1 MESLLLLLVVIT
13 LLVILA
19 VKRSISAQLRTLDLR
34 LNDLTRMLNELR
46 RPEADKPPVKEKP
59 VEIVPAATHQVRP
72 EPPQPEIA
80 RPEAPREPVATPPQ
94 ERPVTPEPPITAPPV
109 TQWTMPEPPP
119 RRPGFFERHPDLE
132 KFIGEN
138 LANKI
143 GIAILVIG
151 IGFFVKYAID
161 KDWINEIGR
170 VFIGILAGGI
180 LLGIAHR
187 LRESF
192 TAFSSVLVGG
202 GIAILYFTIAI
213 AFHEYQI
220 FSQVAAFALMV
231 VITVFTVLLSVS
243 YNRVEL
249 AVLAILGGFGSPF
262 MVSTGEGNYIVLFS
276 YMLILN
282 GGMLVLAYHKKW
294 RIVNIIC
301 YVFTV
306 LIFGGWLAA
315 RFDNTD
321 ASMMIGSLI
330 FATLFYLI
338 FFAMNIVRNIREQS
352 AFEAPDITLLLS
364 NTFLYFSAGMAI
376 LSNDLGNDYRGLF
389 TVLLAIFNF
398 SFAYSLYRK
407 ASVDRHLV
415 FMLIGLVLT
424 FISLAA
430 PIQLEGN
437 YITLFWAAEAVLLL
451 WLAQKSGIRI
461 MGIASVA
468 VTALMIISL
477 ILDWNNIYNDYES
490 LTILLNKGYITGVA
504 VIVSLALTL
513 RMLRTS
519 SGDRLYENA
528 IYKTVLTITLIIAV
542 YLVNLF
548 ELRHQLIEA
557 VDSYAARTV
566 IVGAYN
572 MGFIAIL
579 LFVSRRIDIPHEF
592 KQAIPLLAFIAM
604 GGYLF
609 FYHAHILDS
618 RNEYLEGI
626 ASFTGFAFHYLLVG
640 FLTVAAAL
648 SLKSLNRDS
657 TFLAVVRQGHWW
669 VYVFLFVFLASAE
682 LDHTVLLLMYTDFHS
697 TYSVISQNHRIGFP
711 ILWGIASFVLIAIG
725 LRKKIKMLRII
736 SLVLFLI
743 TLLKLF
749 LIDLRDISEGGKIA
763 AFISL
768 GILLLI
774 VSFMYQRLKKLL
786 LDDRQSD
793 ETPTL

>member
-1 MESLLLLLVVIT
+1 
-13 LLVILA
+13 
-19 VKRSISAQLRTLDLR
+19 
-34 LNDLTRMLNELR
+34 LNELKAEQKNTEKTSGVTPR
-46 RPEADKPPVKEKP
+46 EMTSEKIQHAVLPPIREAVTRTGEKSVSKESAVTETGPAKEPVKESLRP
-59 VEIVPAATHQVRP
+59 GHAPATGNVERP
-72 EPPQPEIA
+72 LQN
-80 RPEAPREPVATPPQ
+80 TPP
-94 ERPVTPEPPITAPPV
+94 PASKK
-109 TQWTMPEPPP
+109 
-119 RRPGFFERHPDLE
+119 PGFFERNSDLE

-138 LANKI
+138 LANKV

-451 WLAQKSGIRI
+451 WL
-461 MGIASVA
+461 
-468 VTALMIISL
+468 
-477 ILDWNNIYNDYES
+477 
-490 LTILLNKGYITGVA
+490 
-504 VIVSLALTL
+504 
-513 RMLRTS
+513 
-519 SGDRLYENA
+519 
-528 IYKTVLTITLIIAV
+528 
-542 YLVNLF
+542 
-548 ELRHQLIEA
+548 
-557 VDSYAARTV
+557 
-566 IVGAYN
+566 
-572 MGFIAIL
+572 
-579 LFVSRRIDIPHEF
+579 
-592 KQAIPLLAFIAM
+592 
-604 GGYLF
+604 
-609 FYHAHILDS
+609 
-618 RNEYLEGI
+618 
-626 ASFTGFAFHYLLVG
+626 
-640 FLTVAAAL
+640 
-648 SLKSLNRDS
+648 
-657 TFLAVVRQGHWW
+657 
-669 VYVFLFVFLASAE
+669 
-682 LDHTVLLLMYTDFHS
+682 
-697 TYSVISQNHRIGFP
+697 
-711 ILWGIASFVLIAIG
+711 
-725 LRKKIKMLRII
+725 
-736 SLVLFLI
+736 
-743 TLLKLF
+743 
-749 LIDLRDISEGGKIA
+749 
-763 AFISL
+763 
-768 GILLLI
+768 
-774 VSFMYQRLKKLL
+774 
-786 LDDRQSD
+786 
-793 ETPTL
+793 